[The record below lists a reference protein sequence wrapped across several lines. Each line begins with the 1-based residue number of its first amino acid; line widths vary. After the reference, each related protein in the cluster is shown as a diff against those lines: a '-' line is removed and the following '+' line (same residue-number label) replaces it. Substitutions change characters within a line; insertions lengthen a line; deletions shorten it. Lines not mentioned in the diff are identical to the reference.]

1 MTVIEFYTDGAC
13 KKNPGVGG
21 WAVCCFNPP
30 IEKNGFEKDTTN
42 NRMELVAVIR
52 AFEEIKED
60 KKYILYTD
68 SQYVYKG
75 ITEWRHSW
83 KKKGW
88 KNSMKKEIQ
97 NIDLWKELD
106 VLVDKNT
113 NVEYRWIRGHD
124 GNIGNERA
132 DKLANEA
139 ILKMCPF

>member
-1 MTVIEFYTDGAC
+1 MTIIEFYTDGAC
-13 KKNPGVGG
+13 QGNPGRGG
-21 WAVCCFNPP
+21 WAFCCLDP
-30 IEKNGFEKDTTN
+30 ILEKSGFEHYTTN

-52 AFEEIKED
+52 AFDEIKED
-60 KKYILYTD
+60 KQYILYTD

-83 KKKGW
+83 KKKDW
-88 KNSMKKEIQ
+88 KNSKKKEIE

-106 VLVDKNT
+106 VLVET
-113 NVEYRWIRGHD
+113 HINVEYQWIRGHD

-139 ILKMCPF
+139 ILKMYM